1 MAYDASFMTG
11 SETRPVDPIGIGF
24 HHNDQ
29 EIADLN
35 GEHHVIHLT
44 EGMLNQALESF
55 DQATDLSGQLHASVR
70 RGEKLSNT
78 SYLLLKTSLKRVVRK
93 SNAALDPLPAMESLD
108 PYTQRELTM
117 VMENVVTETIKN
129 IWEKIKSTFIAMHNK
144 IKTWFIKAFDGA
156 GKLKNQATA
165 LKAKAEGLSTAT
177 AKNNQFDMSGV
188 KFLNLNG
195 KIPNAQEIGQGIE
208 LINSITGILLGKNA
222 DSYNNLFKQI
232 EAGLKTTLEQAKNM
246 KDSTIEKP
254 GEKEGGATPKIAEAF
269 NGSIT
274 DEKSAPGSVTNA
286 SGTSLQDNGQANK
299 LTSEIFGGFFTLAK
313 NAGIDVATGKEL
325 KDNRWEG
332 GKLFA
337 YRNPKD
343 FLGGIML
350 VAAFPAGGPD
360 TIESYADFKSGFKIA
375 PEPIV
380 NPPKE
385 LDDNGSFITAPIA
398 LIISICENVISA
410 CDALMNYKLL
420 FEARDKNTGNLM
432 KQMEQAVSSNG
443 GVKGVG
449 EKHIQ
454 NTISATVA
462 IIKKQQD
469 GETRWAKYAFSVLNK
484 SIVYCRNSLAQYQE

>member
-55 DQATDLSGQLHASVR
+55 EQATDLSGQLHASVR

-165 LKAKAEGLSTAT
+165 LKAKAEGLSAAT

-222 DSYNNLFKQI
+222 DSYNNMFKQI
-232 EAGLKTTLEQAKNM
+232 EGALKDTLETAKKM
-246 KDSTIEKP
+246 KDSAISDKDKP
-254 GEKEGGATPKIAEAF
+254 EDGKQNIAEAF
-269 NGSIT
+269 SGNVTG
-274 DEKSAPGSVTNA
+274 EKTGASVVKNA
-286 SGTSLQDNGQANK
+286 TGTIQIATGAANK
-299 LTSEIFGGFFTLAK
+299 VTTGIWGGFFNMAK
-313 NAGIDVATGKEL
+313 TAGIDIATGKEI
-325 KDNRWEG
+325 KDSRWEG
-332 GKLFA
+332 EKVFA
-337 YRNPKD
+337 YRHPKD
-343 FLGGIML
+343 FLGGLML
-350 VAAFPAGGPD
+350 VASLPSATPD
-360 TIESYADFKSGFKIA
+360 TIESYADFKNGFKIS
-375 PEPIV
+375 PEPII

-484 SIVYCRNSLAQYQE
+484 SIVYCRNSLAQY

>member
-55 DQATDLSGQLHASVR
+55 EQATDLSGQLHASVR

-222 DSYNNLFKQI
+222 DSYNNMFKQI
-232 EAGLKTTLEQAKNM
+232 EGALKDTLETAKKM
-246 KDSTIEKP
+246 KDSAVSDKDKP
-254 GEKEGGATPKIAEAF
+254 EDGKQNIAEAF
-269 NGSIT
+269 SGNVTG
-274 DEKSAPGSVTNA
+274 EKTGASVVKNA
-286 SGTSLQDNGQANK
+286 TGTIQIATGAANK
-299 LTSEIFGGFFTLAK
+299 VTTGIWGGFFNMAK
-313 NAGIDVATGKEL
+313 TAGIDIATGKEI
-325 KDNRWEG
+325 KDSRWEG
-332 GKLFA
+332 EKVFA
-337 YRNPKD
+337 YRHPKD
-343 FLGGIML
+343 FLGGLML
-350 VAAFPAGGPD
+350 VASLPSATPD
-360 TIESYADFKSGFKIA
+360 TIESYADFKNGFKIS
-375 PEPIV
+375 PEPII

-385 LDDNGSFITAPIA
+385 LDDNGSFVTAPIA

-484 SIVYCRNSLAQYQE
+484 SIVYCRNSLAQY

>member
-55 DQATDLSGQLHASVR
+55 EQATDLSGQLHASVR

-78 SYLLLKTSLKRVVRK
+78 SYLLLKTSLKCVVRK

-129 IWEKIKSTFIAMHNK
+129 IWEKIKSTFIGIHNK

-165 LKAKAEGLSTAT
+165 LKAKAEGLSAAT

-222 DSYNNLFKQI
+222 DSYNNMFKQF
-232 EAGLKTTLEQAKNM
+232 EGALKDTLETAKKM
-246 KDSTIEKP
+246 KDSAISDKDKP
-254 GEKEGGATPKIAEAF
+254 EDGKQNIAEAF
-269 NGSIT
+269 SGNVTG
-274 DEKSAPGSVTNA
+274 EKTGASVVKNA
-286 SGTSLQDNGQANK
+286 TGTIQIATGAANK
-299 LTSEIFGGFFTLAK
+299 VTTDIWGGFFNMAK
-313 NAGIDVATGKEL
+313 TAGIDIATGKEI
-325 KDNRWEG
+325 KDSRWEG
-332 GKLFA
+332 EKVFA
-337 YRNPKD
+337 YRHPKD
-343 FLGGIML
+343 FLGGLML
-350 VAAFPAGGPD
+350 VASLPSATPD
-360 TIESYADFKSGFKIA
+360 TIESYADFKNGFKIS
-375 PEPIV
+375 PEPII

-385 LDDNGSFITAPIA
+385 LDDNGSFTTAPTA
-398 LIISICENVISA
+398 LIINICENVIGA
-410 CDALMNYKLL
+410 CDTLMNYKLL

-432 KQMEQAVSSNG
+432 KQMEQAVQSNG

-484 SIVYCRNSLAQYQE
+484 SIVYCRNSLAQY

>member
-55 DQATDLSGQLHASVR
+55 EQATDLSGQLHASVR

-129 IWEKIKSTFIAMHNK
+129 IWEKIKSTFIAIHNK

-222 DSYNNLFKQI
+222 DSYNNMFKQI
-232 EAGLKTTLEQAKNM
+232 EGALKDTLETAKKM
-246 KDSTIEKP
+246 KDSAISDKDKP
-254 GEKEGGATPKIAEAF
+254 EDGKQNIAEAF
-269 NGSIT
+269 SGNVTG
-274 DEKSAPGSVTNA
+274 EKTGASVVKNATGTIQIATSA
-286 SGTSLQDNGQANK
+286 ANK
-299 LTSEIFGGFFTLAK
+299 VTTDIWGGFFNMAK
-313 NAGIDVATGKEL
+313 TAGIDIATGKEI
-325 KDNRWEG
+325 KDSRWEG
-332 GKLFA
+332 EKVFA
-337 YRNPKD
+337 YRHPKD
-343 FLGGIML
+343 FLGGLML
-350 VAAFPAGGPD
+350 VASLPSATPD
-360 TIESYADFKSGFKIA
+360 TIESYADFKNGFKIS
-375 PEPIV
+375 PEPII

-385 LDDNGSFITAPIA
+385 LDDNGSFTTAPTA
-398 LIISICENVISA
+398 VIINICENVIGA
-410 CDALMNYKLL
+410 CDTLMNYKLL

-484 SIVYCRNSLAQYQE
+484 SIVYCRNSLAQY

>member
-55 DQATDLSGQLHASVR
+55 EQATDLSGQLHASVR

-117 VMENVVTETIKN
+117 VMENIVTETIKN
-129 IWEKIKSTFIAMHNK
+129 IWEKIKSTFIGIHNK

-165 LKAKAEGLSTAT
+165 LKAKAEGLSAAT

-222 DSYNNLFKQI
+222 DSYNNMFKQF
-232 EAGLKTTLEQAKNM
+232 EGALKDTLETAKKM
-246 KDSTIEKP
+246 KDSAISDKDKP
-254 GEKEGGATPKIAEAF
+254 EDGKQNIAEAF
-269 NGSIT
+269 SGNVTG
-274 DEKSAPGSVTNA
+274 EKTGASVVKNA
-286 SGTSLQDNGQANK
+286 TGTIQIATGAANK
-299 LTSEIFGGFFTLAK
+299 VATDIWGGFFTMAK
-313 NAGIDVATGKEL
+313 TAGIDIATGKEI
-325 KDNRWEG
+325 KDSRWEG
-332 GKLFA
+332 EKVFA
-337 YRNPKD
+337 YRHPKD
-343 FLGGIML
+343 FLGGLML
-350 VAAFPAGGPD
+350 VASLPSATPD
-360 TIESYADFKSGFKIA
+360 TIESYADFKNGFKIS
-375 PEPIV
+375 PEPII

-385 LDDNGSFITAPIA
+385 LDDNGSFTTAPTA
-398 LIISICENVISA
+398 VIINICENVIGA
-410 CDALMNYKLL
+410 CDTLMNYKLH

-484 SIVYCRNSLAQYQE
+484 SIVYCRNSLAQY